1 MQTRKN
7 KTYKL
12 MTRTVKVQYE
22 DKVLDDNGD
31 WIYGRVHWN
40 GSKITIFIS
49 TKDEDGE
56 ELSDDV
62 IETTIRHEL
71 FHLILDV
78 LYFRDLSEN
87 ETLVEWLANATYELK
102 KQGLPI

>member
-7 KTYKL
+7 KTFKL
-12 MTRTVKVQYE
+12 LTRTVKIEYTDCVH
-22 DKVLDDNGD
+22 DDNGD
-31 WIYGRVHWN
+31 WIYGRIYWN
-40 GSKITIFIS
+40 CSKIIIYIS
-49 TKDEDGE
+49 TKDEDGK

>member
-12 MTRTVKVQYE
+12 LTRTVKVEYM
-22 DKVLDDNGD
+22 DSVHDDNGD
-31 WIYGRVHWN
+31 WIYGKVQWN
-40 GSKITIFIS
+40 GSKITISIS
-49 TKDEDGE
+49 TKNEDGA
-56 ELSDDV
+56 ELDEDV
-62 IETTIRHEL
+62 IETSLRHEL

-87 ETLVEWLANATYELK
+87 ETLVEWLANATFELK
-102 KQGLPI
+102 KQGLTI

>member
-7 KTYKL
+7 KTFKL
-12 MTRTVKVQYE
+12 MMRTVTVKYVDNVQS
-22 DKVLDDNGD
+22 DNGD
-31 WIYGRVHWN
+31 WIYGKVHWG

-49 TKDEDGE
+49 TKNEDGT

-62 IETTIRHEL
+62 IEITLRHEL

-87 ETLVEWLANATYELK
+87 ETLVEWLANATFELK
-102 KQGLPI
+102 KQGLSI